1 MVENLEEEKRSK
13 KRKLDIKGGK
23 TVKYK
28 FSNETHVFNGS
39 HFFHDSDRA

>member
-1 MVENLEEEKRSK
+1 MVEDLKEEKNSK
-13 KRKLDIKGGK
+13 KKMLATNGGK